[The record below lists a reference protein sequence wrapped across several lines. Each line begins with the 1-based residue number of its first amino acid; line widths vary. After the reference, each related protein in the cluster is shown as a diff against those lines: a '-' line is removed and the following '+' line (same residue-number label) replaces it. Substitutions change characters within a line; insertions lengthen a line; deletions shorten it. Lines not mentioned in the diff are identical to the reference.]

1 MVARGKLHLL
11 GQVQV
16 VTRDETSFLN
26 GWRLGSALAPVLV
39 NIPARNA
46 DNWVFD
52 FDPQFFF
59 GQENLFRM
67 IGLFNSKSR
76 IDPQTLCVCGS
87 KVAASTRFRTHRFR
101 SGTRADTAQWRATLQ
116 GYCCIVLSIR
126 WTEIPLPHR
135 SS

>member
-11 GQVQV
+11 GQLQV

-39 NIPARNA
+39 NSPARNA

-67 IGLFNSKSR
+67 IGLIDSKSR
-76 IDPQTLCVCGS
+76 IDPQTLGVCGS
-87 KVAASTRFRTHRFR
+87 KVAASTWFRFR
-101 SGTRADTAQWRATLQ
+101 SGTRADTARWRATLQ

-126 WTEIPLPHR
+126 STEIPLPHR